1 MCIRDRCEPTGIS
14 MTARLAPK
22 NYEAQLQSA
31 WSQSNTIAN
40 GISILVFQ
48 LVNDARGQ
56 LLLFPLMSLLLLS
69 GVLLFHRWIT
79 GIDAY
84 M

>member
-1 MCIRDRCEPTGIS
+1 

-79 GIDAY
+79 GIDVY